1 MRRFAL
7 VALSFL
13 LTCGLGAQDLDM
25 QAKFIKVI
33 VSSTGQFGI
42 ACNNDPALKKVLEK
56 VGVSV
61 SPGFKLAWAA
71 SEAEVKTLKADGRL
85 VVVPKLEW
93 VKLGAG
99 IAIVSVEGLPQLYLN
114 MVNVKASGM
123 TLPDAIIKIAKKI

>member
-1 MRRFAL
+1 MRRL
-7 VALSFL
+7 VMCAVAFL
-13 LTCGLGAQDLDM
+13 LTLGLGAEDLEM
-25 QAKFIKVI
+25 QAKFVKVL

-42 ACNNDPALKKVLEK
+42 CCNNDPALKKTLEQ
-56 VGVSV
+56 VGISV

-93 VKLGAG
+93 LKLGAG
-99 IAIVSVEGLPQLYLN
+99 IAVVNVEGLPQLYVN
-114 MVNVKASGM
+114 MVNVKASGL